1 MTDTES
7 PIGERVAAVET
18 DIKHI
23 LDGIVRIEGSVARI
37 ENVVIKEKTEKL
49 DSDIARIENVVIKDA
64 VSRLETGIA
73 RVDRRLTETNERLE
87 AGIAETRAE
96 LKSDIARV
104 EDSLGETR
112 AELKSDIARVE
123 GRITEMK
130 DDLQQTLLAAMSEN
144 RKAIYVLCGTVI
156 AGIVAALLKGSFF

>member
-23 LDGIVRIEGSVARI
+23 LNGIVRIEGSVARI

-49 DSDIARIENVVIKDA
+49 ESN
-64 VSRLETGIA
+64 
-73 RVDRRLTETNERLE
+73 
-87 AGIAETRAE
+87 
-96 LKSDIARV
+96 
-104 EDSLGETR
+104 
-112 AELKSDIARVE
+112 IARVE

-130 DDLQQTLLAAMSEN
+130 DDLRQTLLAAMSEN
-144 RKAIYVLCGTVI
+144 RKALYVLCGTVI
-156 AGIVAALLKGSFF
+156 AGIVAALLKGSVF

>member
-49 DSDIARIENVVIKDA
+49 ESDIARIENVVIKDA
-64 VSRLETGIA
+64 VSRLETGI
-73 RVDRRLTETNERLE
+73 R
-87 AGIAETRAE
+87 ETRAE

>member
-37 ENVVIKEKTEKL
+37 EKVVIKEKTEKL
-49 DSDIARIENVVIKDA
+49 ESDIARIENVVIKDA
-64 VSRLETGIA
+64 ISRLETGI
-73 RVDRRLTETNERLE
+73 R
-87 AGIAETRAE
+87 
-96 LKSDIARV
+96 
-104 EDSLGETR
+104 ETR

>member
-23 LDGIVRIEGSVARI
+23 LNGIVRIEGSVARI

-49 DSDIARIENVVIKDA
+49 ESDIARIENVVIKDA
-64 VSRLETGIA
+64 VSRLETGI
-73 RVDRRLTETNERLE
+73 R
-87 AGIAETRAE
+87 ETRAE

-144 RKAIYVLCGTVI
+144 RKSLYVLCGTVI
-156 AGIVAALLKGSFF
+156 AGIVAALLKASFF

>member
-1 MTDTES
+1 MMTETES
-7 PIGERVAAVET
+7 PIGERVAVVET

-49 DSDIARIENVVIKDA
+49 GSDIARIENVVIKDA
-64 VSRLETGIA
+64 VSRLETSIS
-73 RVDRRLTETNERLE
+73 
-87 AGIAETRAE
+87 ETRAE

-144 RKAIYVLCGTVI
+144 RKALYVLCGTVI
-156 AGIVAALLKGSFF
+156 AGIVAALLKGSLF